1 MARKGSNAARSEAAE
16 FETGQPPWNH
26 RLDGIG
32 GGSTAQNFYPV
43 HTEAMQRLTSEQIA
57 ALPLY
62 RQLPLDRI
70 RVLRDLQQCEAAA
83 RELRMAGPVGF
94 DTESKPQFV
103 AGGEQTGPHIV
114 QFATAERAFIVH
126 TEVPDTAEF
135 LRSMLESE
143 DVLKVGF
150 GLASD
155 RVPLFRKL
163 GVTLAG
169 TADVSRLVRR
179 LGFTQ
184 DVGLKAAV
192 AIVLGLRFPKSK
204 KVTTSNWSAKPL
216 SPQQL
221 QYAAND
227 AHASLLVYQA
237 LMALPSLPA
246 ANSMAKRVK
255 PLSPDPSDRL

>member
-1 MARKGSNAARSEAAE
+1 MAKMLQLGDRNGTPAWTAS
-16 FETGQPPWNH
+16 
-26 RLDGIG
+26 G
-32 GGSTAQNFYPV
+32 GCSAAQNSYPV
-43 HTEAMQRLTSEQIA
+43 HTEPMERPTSEQIA

-70 RVLRDLQQCEAAA
+70 HVLRDLQQCEAAA
-83 RELRMAGPVGF
+83 RELRASGHVGF

-135 LRSMLESE
+135 LRAMLESE
-143 DVLKVGF
+143 AVLKVGF

-163 GVTLAG
+163 GVALAG

-204 KVTTSNWSAKPL
+204 KVTTSNWAAKQL

-237 LMALPSLPA
+237 VMALSPLPA
-246 ANSMAKRVK
+246 ADSRVKRVK
-255 PLSPDPSDRL
+255 PLSPGPSERL